1 MKRLL
6 SVLAAAGAVLMA
18 VALALVAAGP
28 AAAQEP
34 SPDPGVPVEE
44 APAEE
49 APADEPGESVEG
61 TLRYDDE
68 SGEEVTVEG
77 IDLTIESADGS
88 FSEDA
93 TTDADGQF
101 SVAVPGPGNY
111 VATIDPDTIPE
122 GVSLQDEDRTELSVP
137 VRAGQSRNV
146 LFPLQ
151 SGEGGGSG
159 GGYFDRALR
168 LTVDGIKFGL
178 IIAICAVGL
187 SLIFG
192 TTGLVNFAH
201 GEMVTWGAL
210 VAFFFNVTLGLPM
223 LIAAPLAIVVGVASG
238 FGIDRLFWRPLERR
252 GTGLIAML
260 VITIG
265 AGILVRYMFLYQFDG
280 FTRTYDDYQLQTTGF
295 DVGPVTI
302 VPRDLFTILISVAV
316 LVLVALFLQRTRVG
330 KAMRAVADNRDLAE
344 SSGIDVEKVVGYVWA
359 TGAGLAAL
367 GGILLGLSEQVS
379 WLVGFQLLLLMFA
392 GVTLG
397 GLGTAYGALVG
408 SLVVGMFVQLS
419 TLWVAPELKNV
430 GALLI
435 LILILLVRPQG
446 ILGQSERVG

>member
-6 SVLAAAGAVLMA
+6 SVLAAAGGVLVALA
-18 VALALVAAGP
+18 VALVTAGP
-28 AAAQEP
+28 VAAQEP
-34 SPDPGVPVEE
+34 PPEPPPDE
-44 APAEE
+44 AAQT
-49 APADEPGESVEG
+49 VQG

-68 SGEEVTVEG
+68 AGDEVLVEG
-77 IDLTIESADGS
+77 IDITVESADGS
-88 FSEDA
+88 FSEDV
-93 TTDADGQF
+93 TTGEDGTF
-101 SVAVPGPGNY
+101 SVEVPGPGSY
-111 VATIDPDTIPE
+111 VASIDPDSIPE
-122 GVSLQDEDRTELSVP
+122 GVSLKDEDRTELTFTLG
-137 VRAGQSRNV
+137 AGQSRNV

-151 SGEGGGSG
+151 SGEGGVSG

-168 LTVDGIKFGL
+168 LGVEGIRFGL

-210 VAFFFNVTLGLPM
+210 VAFFFNVTLGVPM
-223 LIAAPLAIVVGVASG
+223 LVAAPLAIVIGVITG

-265 AGILVRYMFLYQFDG
+265 FSILLRYMFLYQFSG
-280 FTRTYDDYQLQTTGF
+280 FTRTFDDYQLQTEGLEL
-295 DVGPVTI
+295 GPVTI
-302 VPRDLFTILISVAV
+302 VPRDLFTIIIASVV

-367 GGILLGLSEQVS
+367 GGVLFGLSEQVS
-379 WLVGFQLLLLMFA
+379 WLMGFQLLLLMFA

-408 SLVVGMFVQLS
+408 SLVVGLFVQLS
-419 TLWVAPELKNV
+419 TLYVAPELKNV

-446 ILGQSERVG
+446 ILGRSERVG

>member
-1 MKRLL
+1 MRIWRKLL
-6 SVLAAAGAVLMA
+6 GAGAVL
-18 VALALVAAGP
+18 P
-28 AAAQEP
+28 AAAMTALAMAGPVAAQQPPPAQAPPGQEP
-34 SPDPGVPVEE
+34 QT
-44 APAEE
+44 
-49 APADEPGESVEG
+49 VEG

-68 SGEEVTVEG
+68 NGDEVFVEG
-77 IDLTIESADGS
+77 IDITVESADGS
-88 FSEDA
+88 FSEDV
-93 TTDADGQF
+93 TTDEEGHF
-101 SVAVPGPGNY
+101 SVEVPGPGNY
-111 VATIDPDTIPE
+111 VASIDTDTIPE
-122 GVSLQDEDRTELSVP
+122 ETTLKDEDRTELTFTLGT
-137 VRAGQSRNV
+137 GQSRNV

-151 SGEGGGSG
+151 SGDDAGGGG
-159 GGYFDRALR
+159 GGTFDRVAR
-168 LTVDGIKFGL
+168 LSVEGIKFGL

-210 VAFFFNVTLGLPM
+210 VAFFVNVTVGWPM
-223 LIAAPLAIVVGVASG
+223 LVAAPIAIAIGTVTGL
-238 FGIDRLFWRPLERR
+238 GIDRLFWRPLQRR

-265 AGILVRYMFLYQFDG
+265 MGIFIRYVFLYQFTG
-280 FTRTYDDYQLQTTGF
+280 FTRTYADYQLQTSGLEL
-295 DVGPVTI
+295 GPVTI
-302 VPRDLFTILISVAV
+302 VPRDLVTILLSSGT
-316 LVLVALFLQRTRVG
+316 LVLVALFLQMTRTG

-344 SSGIDVEKVVGYVWA
+344 SSGIDVERVVGLVWA
-359 TGAGLAAL
+359 AGAGLAAL
-367 GGILLGLSEQVS
+367 GGILFGLSEQVS
-379 WLVGFQLLLLMFA
+379 WLMGFQLLLLMFA

-419 TLWVAPELKNV
+419 TLFVAPELKNV

>member
-1 MKRLL
+1 MRIWRKLL
-6 SVLAAAGAVLMA
+6 GAGAVLPAAAM
-18 VALALVAAGP
+18 VALAMAGP
-28 AAAQEP
+28 AAAQQPPPTQAPPGQEP
-34 SPDPGVPVEE
+34 QT
-44 APAEE
+44 
-49 APADEPGESVEG
+49 VEG

-68 SGEEVTVEG
+68 NGDEVFVEG
-77 IDLTIESADGS
+77 IDVTVESADGS
-88 FSEDA
+88 FSEDV
-93 TTDADGQF
+93 TTDEEGRF
-101 SVAVPGPGNY
+101 SVEVPGPGNY
-111 VATIDPDTIPE
+111 VASIDTDTIPE
-122 GVSLQDEDRTELSVP
+122 DISLKDEDRTEL
-137 VRAGQSRNV
+137 AFTLGTGQSRNV

-151 SGEGGGSG
+151 SADAAGGGGRG
-159 GGYFDRALR
+159 GTFDRVAR
-168 LTVDGIKFGL
+168 LSVEGVKFGL

-210 VAFFFNVTLGLPM
+210 VAFFFNVTVGWPM
-223 LIAAPLAIVVGVASG
+223 LVAAPIAIAVGTVTG
-238 FGIDRLFWRPLERR
+238 LGIDRLFWRPLQRR

-265 AGILVRYMFLYQFDG
+265 LGIFIRYIFLYQFTG
-280 FTRTYDDYQLQTTGF
+280 FTRTYADYQLQTSGLEL
-295 DVGPVTI
+295 GPVTI
-302 VPRDLFTILISVAV
+302 VPRDLVTIVLAAGV
-316 LVLVALFLQRTRVG
+316 LVLVALFLQMTRTG

-344 SSGIDVEKVVGYVWA
+344 SSGIDVERVVGLVWA
-359 TGAGLAAL
+359 AGAGLAAL
-367 GGILLGLSEQVS
+367 GGILFGLSEQVS
-379 WLVGFQLLLLMFA
+379 WLMGFQLLLLMFA

-419 TLWVAPELKNV
+419 TLFVAPELKNV